1 MACWLRYAD
10 KREEVAAY
18 SPLRGC
24 DILASTKE
32 SAMHN
37 EWTSRLLTRELSAFS
52 RELDLFQDE
61 ALIWATAPGISNSAG
76 TLTLHVCGNLQYYVG
91 SVLGNTG
98 YVRDRDLEFS
108 ARNVRRPLLQANL
121 ARTAEVVRTVLAD
134 LPDESLAIEY
144 PDVLGGPRMPTG
156 LFLRQLSS
164 HLAFHLGQA
173 GYLRRILT
181 GANESSGALAIRELS
196 GTLQIS

>member
-1 MACWLRYAD
+1 
-10 KREEVAAY
+10 
-18 SPLRGC
+18 
-24 DILASTKE
+24 
-32 SAMHN
+32 MHN
-37 EWTSRLLTRELSAFS
+37 EWTRRLLTRELSAFS
-52 RELDLFQDE
+52 RELDLFPDE
-61 ALIWATAPGISNSAG
+61 ALIWATVPGIANSAG

-91 SVLGNTG
+91 AVLGNTG

-108 ARNVRRPLLQANL
+108 ARNVPRPLLQASL
-121 ARTAEVVRTVLAD
+121 TKTAEVVRTVLAD

-156 LFLRQLSS
+156 LFLGQLAS

-181 GANESSGALAIRELS
+181 GANESSGALALREIS
-196 GTLQIS
+196 GAGTAEPPLGPPASRRL